1 MIQARWLIIFFA
13 VLGMSIPSFALD
25 WSLGGFPSYMRTRAR
40 VISNGT
46 FMSTLND
53 TQARALGSESN
64 TDRVSVVDTTLRI
77 TPQLSLSDAVTVRA
91 QVDVASNM
99 IWGGATSHFFG
110 GSLGEDDSVVL
121 SDLRPS
127 DRFNGAVLTGGKA
140 IDNDYGFFT
149 VRMLHVDIVLPQN
162 LGFVRIGRQPFD
174 WGLGI
179 LANGGHDPH
188 SDLGFVVDRALWLK
202 SFPAGAGTFTL
213 VLVSD
218 VFSNGSTMFA
228 GDSGVGYD
236 ILAAAGI
243 YNQQMGDVNVTVGA
257 YGFPYLHQNNIFS
270 PAFGYGWDVD
280 RSALYAG
287 LLVLKAANW
296 SLTYEVQAFGGG
308 ELTNKDSVVTGVDTP
323 FEFDYA
329 FDMAARLELYPSMM
343 AQVSTIGIEG
353 GWAQGDDG
361 NTDFTIEGN
370 ALPFSPA
377 YNVDNLL
384 FKHVIPNVY
393 QLEGSVINAIY
404 AKVYANMRLS
414 ENLGF
419 TPQVL
424 FAWNDQTSAV
434 SAFDSGAFGTGIP
447 SGTEVDKYLGTEI
460 EGTLSWTLHPGVNL
474 DFIGSLVLAGDGL
487 TDLIEAHGN
496 AEIGADRN
504 PTTDGVQ
511 TIGAGAAGSAEDTI
525 WAFQTRLMVYIDQF
539 IK

>member
-13 VLGMSIPSFALD
+13 VLGMSIPSFAID
-25 WSLGGFPSYMRTRAR
+25 WSLGGFPSYLRTRAR
-40 VISNGT
+40 VIGNATAGT
-46 FMSTLND
+46 DDMI
-53 TQARALGSESN
+53 
-64 TDRVSVVDTTLRI
+64 SVVDTTLRL
-77 TPQLSLSDAVTVRA
+77 TPQLGLSDAVTVRA

-110 GSLGEDDSVVL
+110 GTLFEDDSVVL

-127 DRFNGAVLTGGKA
+127 DRFNGAILTGDKA

-149 VRMLHVDIVLPQN
+149 VRMLHADIVLPNN

-218 VFSNGSTMFA
+218 IFNNGSSLFTET
-228 GDSGVGYD
+228 GGGTGYD

-257 YGFPYLHQNNIFS
+257 YGFPYLHQDGVFD
-270 PAFGYGWDVD
+270 PAPGWDVD
-280 RSALYAG
+280 RTGLYSG

-296 SLTYEVQAFGGG
+296 SFTYEVQMFGGG
-308 ELTNKDSVVTGVDTP
+308 EITAGTFATDLSSLGA

-329 FDMAARLELYPSMM
+329 FDMAGRLEFYPSTM
-343 AQVSTIGIEG
+343 AQVSTIGLEG

-361 NTDFTIEGN
+361 STLTKIEGN

-384 FKHVIPNVY
+384 FKHVIPTIYNI
-393 QLEGSVINAIY
+393 EGSVINAIY
-404 AKVYANMRLS
+404 AKAYANMKLS
-414 ENLGF
+414 DNLAF

-424 FAWNDQTSAV
+424 IAWNHETNAV
-434 SAFDSGAFGTGIP
+434 SAFDSDYGMGNNFGPGI
-447 SGTEVDKYLGTEI
+447 SAVEVDEYLGTEI

-487 TDLIEAHGN
+487 TDLLEARAGD
-496 AEIGADRN
+496 GSTAD
-504 PTTDGVQ
+504 
-511 TIGAGAAGSAEDTI
+511 DTI
-525 WAFQTRLMVYIDQF
+525 WAFQSRLMVYIDQF
-539 IK
+539 VK

>member
-13 VLGMSIPSFALD
+13 VLGMSIPSFAID
-25 WSLGGFPSYMRTRAR
+25 WSLGGFPSYLRTRAR
-40 VISNGT
+40 VIDNAVAGT
-46 FMSTLND
+46 DDMI
-53 TQARALGSESN
+53 
-64 TDRVSVVDTTLRI
+64 SVVDTTLRL
-77 TPQLSLSDAVTVRA
+77 TPQLGLSDAVTVRA

-99 IWGGATSHFFG
+99 IWGGSTAHFFG
-110 GSLGEDDSVVL
+110 GTVFEDDSVVL

-127 DRFNGAVLTGGKA
+127 DRFNGAILTGPKA
-140 IDNDYGFFT
+140 IDDGFGFFS
-149 VRMLHVDIVLPQN
+149 VRMLHADIVLPNN

-218 VFSNGSTMFA
+218 IFSNGSSLFA
-228 GDSGVGYD
+228 ESSGVGYD

-243 YNQQMGDVNVTVGA
+243 YNQQMGDINVTVGA

-270 PAFGYGWDVD
+270 DIGLGNGWDVD
-280 RSALYAG
+280 RTSLYSG
-287 LLVLKAANW
+287 LLVLKGANW
-296 SLTYEVQAFGGG
+296 SFTYEVQMFGGG
-308 ELTNKDSVVTGVDTP
+308 EITAGLLPTGDPANPLVDLPTIGVNE

-329 FDMAARLELYPSMM
+329 FDMAGRLEIYPSMM

-361 NTDFTIEGN
+361 STGTTIEGN

-384 FKHVIPNVY
+384 FKHVIPTIYNI
-393 QLEGSVINAIY
+393 EGSVINAIY
-404 AKVYANMRLS
+404 ARAYANVSLA

-424 FAWNDQTSAV
+424 IAWNDETNAI
-434 SAFDSGAFGTGIP
+434 SAFDSGVLGEGI
-447 SGTEVDKYLGTEI
+447 GMTEVAEYLGTEV
-460 EGTLSWTLHPGVNL
+460 EGTLTWTLHPGVNL
-474 DFIGSLVLAGDGL
+474 DFIGSLVIAGDGL
-487 TDLIEAHGN
+487 TDLLEAKAGD
-496 AEIGADRN
+496 GSTAD
-504 PTTDGVQ
+504 
-511 TIGAGAAGSAEDTI
+511 DTI
-525 WAFQTRLMVYIDQF
+525 WAFQSRLMVYIDQF
-539 IK
+539 MK

>member
-13 VLGMSIPSFALD
+13 VLGMSVPSFAID
-25 WSLGGFPSYMRTRAR
+25 WSLGGFPSYMRTRVR
-40 VISNGT
+40 VIDNAT
-46 FMSTLND
+46 
-53 TQARALGSESN
+53 
-64 TDRVSVVDTTLRI
+64 VSGERINVTDTTLRI
-77 TPQLSLSDAVTVRA
+77 TPQLGLSDAVTVRA

-110 GSLGEDDSVVL
+110 GDLYEDDSVVL

-127 DRFNGAVLTGGKA
+127 DRFNGAILTGPKA
-140 IDNDYGFFT
+140 IDNDFGFFS
-149 VRMLHVDIVLPQN
+149 VRMLHADIVLPNN

-218 VFSNGSTMFA
+218 IFSSGSSLFGTE
-228 GDSGVGYD
+228 SGVGYD

-243 YNQQMGDVNVTVGA
+243 YNQQMGDINVTIGGYA
-257 YGFPYLHQNNIFS
+257 FPYLHQNDIFS
-270 PAFGYGWDVD
+270 QYSPEVAPNLFSGWDVD
-280 RSALYAG
+280 RTSLYSG
-287 LLVLKAANW
+287 LLVLKAPSW
-296 SLTYEVQAFGGG
+296 SFTYEVQMFGGG
-308 ELTNKDSVVTGVDTP
+308 ELAIDAGTGHTFQGATLD
-323 FEFDYA
+323 FEYA

-361 NTDFTIEGN
+361 ATLEIEGN

-384 FKHVIPNVY
+384 FKHVIPTIY
-393 QLEGSVINAIY
+393 QIEGSVINAIY
-404 AKVYANMRLS
+404 AKAYANMSLA
-414 ENLGF
+414 ENLAF

-424 FAWNDQTSAV
+424 IAWNDETNAN
-434 SAFDSGAFGTGIP
+434 SAFDRDYGVADSNFGSGIGYDADAGAV
-447 SGTEVDKYLGTEI
+447 EKYLGTEI
-460 EGTLSWTLHPGVNL
+460 EGTLSWTLHPGANL

-487 TDLIEAHGN
+487 TDLLERQ
-496 AEIGADRN
+496 GA
-504 PTTDGVQ
+504 TDPD
-511 TIGAGAAGSAEDTI
+511 DTI
-525 WAFQTRLMVYIDQF
+525 WAFQTRLMIYIDQF
-539 IK
+539 MK

>member
-1 MIQARWLIIFFA
+1 
-13 VLGMSIPSFALD
+13 MSIPSFAID
-25 WSLGGFPSYMRTRAR
+25 WSLGGFPSYLRTRAR
-40 VISNGT
+40 VIGNAT
-46 FMSTLND
+46 AVNND
-53 TQARALGSESN
+53 DPISF
-64 TDRVSVVDTTLRI
+64 VDTTLRI
-77 TPQLSLSDAVTVRA
+77 TPQLGLSDSVTVRA

-99 IWGGATSHFFG
+99 IWGGQTSHFFG
-110 GSLGEDDSVVL
+110 GTFGEDDSVVL

-127 DRFNGAVLTGGKA
+127 DRFNGAILSGGKA
-140 IDNDYGFFT
+140 VDEDYGFFT
-149 VRMLHVDIVLPQN
+149 VRMLHADIVLPNN

-202 SFPAGAGTFTL
+202 SFPAGSGTFTL

-218 VFSNGSTMFA
+218 VFNNGSSLFT
-228 GDSGVGYD
+228 DSGGGTGYD

-257 YGFPYLHQNNIFS
+257 YGFPYLRQQGVFD
-270 PAFGYGWDVD
+270 PAPGWDVD
-280 RSALYAG
+280 RTSLYSG

-296 SLTYEVQAFGGG
+296 SFTYEVQMFGGG
-308 ELTNKDSVVTGVDTP
+308 EITAGTFATDLSSLGA

-329 FDMAARLELYPSMM
+329 FDMAGRLEFYPSTM
-343 AQVSTIGIEG
+343 AQVSTIGLEA

-361 NTDFTIEGN
+361 STLTTIEGN

-384 FKHVIPNVY
+384 FKHVIPTIYNI
-393 QLEGSVINAIY
+393 EGSVINAIY
-404 AKVYANMRLS
+404 ARAYANMQIA

-424 FAWNDQTSAV
+424 IAWNDETNAV
-434 SAFDSGAFGTGIP
+434 SAFDTDYGNGNNFGPGIGSTP
-447 SGTEVDKYLGTEI
+447 VDDYLGTEI

-487 TDLIEAHGN
+487 TDLLTAQ
-496 AEIGADRN
+496 GATN
-504 PTTDGVQ
+504 PD
-511 TIGAGAAGSAEDTI
+511 DTI
-525 WAFQTRLMVYIDQF
+525 WAFQSRLMVYIDQF
-539 IK
+539 AK

>member
-13 VLGMSIPSFALD
+13 VLGMSIPSFAID
-25 WSLGGFPSYMRTRAR
+25 WSLGGFPSYMRTRVR
-40 VISNGT
+40 VIDNATAENNGEKI
-46 FMSTLND
+46 SL
-53 TQARALGSESN
+53 
-64 TDRVSVVDTTLRI
+64 VDTTLRI

-99 IWGGATSHFFG
+99 VWGGVTSGFFG
-110 GSLGEDDSVVL
+110 DTDSGLGDSVVL

-127 DRFNGAVLTGGKA
+127 DRFRGSILTGPKA
-140 IDNDYGFFT
+140 VEQDFGFFT
-149 VRMLHVDIVLPQN
+149 VRMLHADIVLPNN

-218 VFSNGSTMFA
+218 VFSNGASLFA
-228 GDSGVGYD
+228 GESGVGYD

-257 YGFPYLHQNNIFS
+257 YGFPYLHQNNVFAADAGGS
-270 PAFGYGWDVD
+270 DWDLD
-280 RSALYAG
+280 RTGLYSG

-296 SLTYEVQAFGGG
+296 SLTYEVQMFGGG
-308 ELTNKDSVVTGVDTP
+308 AITAGDPNVDI
-323 FEFDYA
+323 EFDYA
-329 FDMAARLELYPSMM
+329 FDMVGRLELYPSTM
-343 AQVSTIGIEG
+343 AQVSTIGIEA

-361 NTDFTIEGN
+361 STPLTIEGN

-384 FKHVIPNVY
+384 FKHVIPTIYNI
-393 QLEGSVINAIY
+393 EGSVINAIY

-424 FAWNDQTSAV
+424 FAWNDETTAA
-434 SAFDSGAFGTGIP
+434 SAFDSNPAFGQTGI
-447 SGTEVDKYLGTEI
+447 GVTDVEKYLGTEI

-474 DFIGSLVLAGDGL
+474 DFIGSVILAGDGL
-487 TDLIEAHGN
+487 TDLLVAQ
-496 AEIGADRN
+496 GA
-504 PTTDGVQ
+504 TDP
-511 TIGAGAAGSAEDTI
+511 EDTI
-525 WAFQTRLMVYIDQF
+525 WAYQTRLMVYIDQF
-539 IK
+539 MK

>member
-13 VLGMSIPSFALD
+13 VLGMSVPSFAID
-25 WSLGGFPSYMRTRAR
+25 WSLGGFPSYLRTRAR
-40 VISNGT
+40 VIDN
-46 FMSTLND
+46 
-53 TQARALGSESN
+53 AVAGS
-64 TDRVSVVDTTLRI
+64 DDMVSVVDTTLRI
-77 TPQLSLSDAVTVRA
+77 TPQLGLSDAVTVRA

-99 IWGGATSHFFG
+99 IWGGLTSGFFG
-110 GSLGEDDSVVL
+110 DGDSVVL
-121 SDLRPS
+121 SDLRPN
-127 DRFNGAVLTGGKA
+127 DRFRGAILNPNSGKYV
-140 IDNDYGFFT
+140 DEDFGFFS
-149 VRMLHVDIVLPQN
+149 VRMLHADIVLPNN

-218 VFSNGSTMFA
+218 VFSQGASLFGEA
-228 GDSGVGYD
+228 SGVGYD

-270 PAFGYGWDVD
+270 TGGASGWDVD
-280 RSALYAG
+280 RTALYSG
-287 LLVLKAANW
+287 LLVLKGASW
-296 SLTYEVQAFGGG
+296 SLTYEVQMFGGG
-308 ELTNKDSVVTGVDTP
+308 DLDTP
-323 FEFDYA
+323 LGADGANLALELDYA
-329 FDMAARLELYPSMM
+329 FDMAGRLEVYPSMM
-343 AQVSTIGIEG
+343 AQVSAIGLEG

-361 NTDFTIEGN
+361 STGTTIEGN

-384 FKHVIPNVY
+384 FKHVIPTLYDV
-393 QLEGSVINAIY
+393 EGSVINAIY
-404 AKVYANMRLS
+404 ARAYANVTLA
-414 ENLGF
+414 ENIAF

-424 FAWNDQTSAV
+424 IAWNDETMAT
-434 SAFDSGAFGTGIP
+434 SAFDGTGGFGNGIP
-447 SGTEVDKYLGTEI
+447 GVVEVEKYLGTEV

-487 TDLIEAHGN
+487 TDLLDAHAGD
-496 AEIGADRN
+496 GSTAD
-504 PTTDGVQ
+504 
-511 TIGAGAAGSAEDTI
+511 DTI
-525 WAFQTRLMVYIDQF
+525 WGFQSRLMIYIDQF
-539 IK
+539 AK

>member
-13 VLGMSIPSFALD
+13 VLGMSIPSFAID

-40 VISNGT
+40 VIGNAT
-46 FMSTLND
+46 YMNM
-53 TQARALGSESN
+53 
-64 TDRVSVVDTTLRI
+64 TDSDDLVHVVDTTLRL
-77 TPQLSLSDAVTVRA
+77 TPQLGLSDAVTVRA

-99 IWGGATSHFFG
+99 IWGGATANFFG
-110 GSLGEDDSVVL
+110 GTLGEDDSVVL
-121 SDLRPS
+121 SDLRPN
-127 DRFNGAVLTGGKA
+127 DRFNGAILTGGKA

-149 VRMLHVDIVLPQN
+149 VRMLHADIVLPN
-162 LGFVRIGRQPFD
+162 DLGFVRIGRQPFD

-218 VFSNGSTMFA
+218 IFSNGSSLFA
-228 GDSGVGYD
+228 GESGVGYD

-243 YNQQMGDVNVTVGA
+243 YNQQMGDINVTVGA
-257 YGFPYLHQNNIFS
+257 YAFPYLHQNNIFS
-270 PAFGYGWDVD
+270 DTCVTDAAEVTTCLDGWDVD
-280 RSALYAG
+280 RTSLYSG

-296 SLTYEVQAFGGG
+296 SFTYEVQAFGGG
-308 ELTNKDSVVTGVDTP
+308 ELAAGTLKPIGGTDFTGNN

-329 FDMAARLELYPSMM
+329 FDMAGRLEIYPSTI
-343 AQVSTIGIEG
+343 AQVSTIGLEA

-361 NTDFTIEGN
+361 STLFTIEGN

-384 FKHVIPNVY
+384 FKHVIPTVY
-393 QLEGSVINAIY
+393 NIEGSVINAIY
-404 AKVYANMRLS
+404 ARAYANMSLAD
-414 ENLGF
+414 NLVF

-424 FAWNDQTSAV
+424 VAWNDETNAI
-434 SAFDSGAFGTGIP
+434 SAFDSDYGDNNNLGPGIP
-447 SGTEVDKYLGTEI
+447 NTEVDKYLGTEI

-474 DFIGSLVLAGDGL
+474 DFIGSVVIAGDGL
-487 TDLIEAHGN
+487 TDLIKAHGMAN
-496 AEIGADRN
+496 
-504 PTTDGVQ
+504 
-511 TIGAGAAGSAEDTI
+511 GAGMEEEPEDTI
-525 WAFQTRLMVYIDQF
+525 WAAQTRLMVYIDQF
-539 IK
+539 MK

>member
-13 VLGMSIPSFALD
+13 VLGMSIPSFAID
-25 WSLGGFPSYMRTRAR
+25 WSLGGFPSYMRTRVR
-40 VISNGT
+40 VIDSATAVNNGEMIHVT
-46 FMSTLND
+46 
-53 TQARALGSESN
+53 
-64 TDRVSVVDTTLRI
+64 DTTLRI
-77 TPQLSLSDAVTVRA
+77 TPQLGLSDAVTVRA

-110 GSLGEDDSVVL
+110 GTLGEDDSVVL

-127 DRFNGAVLTGGKA
+127 DRFNGAILTGAKA
-140 IDNDYGFFT
+140 VDNDYGFFT
-149 VRMLHVDIVLPQN
+149 VRMLHADIVLPN
-162 LGFVRIGRQPFD
+162 SLGFVRIGRQPFD

-202 SFPAGAGTFTL
+202 SFPAGSGTFTL

-218 VFSNGSTMFA
+218 IFSNGASLF
-228 GDSGVGYD
+228 GGESGVGYD

-243 YNQQMGDVNVTVGA
+243 YNQQMGDINVTVGA

-270 PAFGYGWDVD
+270 SLRNPIPTGHGDDGAHTAITGFGNNWDVD
-280 RSALYAG
+280 RTSLYSG

-296 SLTYEVQAFGGG
+296 SLTYEVQMFGGG
-308 ELTNKDSVVTGVDTP
+308 ELTSGGDGTGAP

-329 FDMAARLELYPSMM
+329 FDMAGRLELYPSMM
-343 AQVSTIGIEG
+343 AQVSTIGVEA

-361 NTDFTIEGN
+361 STGTTIEGN

-384 FKHVIPNVY
+384 FKHVIPTIYNI
-393 QLEGSVINAIY
+393 EGSVINAIY
-404 AKVYANMRLS
+404 ARVYANMKLS
-414 ENLGF
+414 DNLGF

-424 FAWNDQTSAV
+424 FAWNDETAAV
-434 SAFDSGAFGTGIP
+434 SAFDSGGFGPGIGND
-447 SGTEVDKYLGTEI
+447 GTFEAEKYLGTEI
-460 EGTLSWTLHPGVNL
+460 EGTLTWTLHPGVNL

-487 TDLIEAHGN
+487 TDLLKQQ
-496 AEIGADRN
+496 GA
-504 PTTDGVQ
+504 TDPN
-511 TIGAGAAGSAEDTI
+511 DTI
-525 WAFQTRLMVYIDQF
+525 WAYQTRLMVYIDQF
-539 IK
+539 MK

>member
-13 VLGMSIPSFALD
+13 VLGMSVPSFAID

-40 VISNGT
+40 IIGNATAMNNGDKI
-46 FMSTLND
+46 N
-53 TQARALGSESN
+53 
-64 TDRVSVVDTTLRI
+64 VVDTTLRL
-77 TPQLSLSDAVTVRA
+77 TPQLGLSDAVTVRA

-99 IWGGATSHFFG
+99 IWGGVTSHFFG
-110 GSLGEDDSVVL
+110 GTVGEDDSVVL

-127 DRFNGAVLTGGKA
+127 DRFNGAILTGAKA
-140 IDNDYGFFT
+140 VDEDFGYFS
-149 VRMLHVDIVLPQN
+149 VRMLHADIVLPNN

-218 VFSNGSTMFA
+218 IFNNG
-228 GDSGVGYD
+228 GPGLLDSDGGQGYD

-257 YGFPYLHQNNIFS
+257 YGFPYIHQDNIFS
-270 PAFGYGWDVD
+270 DIGLGSNWDVD
-280 RSALYAG
+280 RTSLYSG
-287 LLVLKAANW
+287 MLVLKAANW
-296 SLTYEVQAFGGG
+296 SFSYEVQMFGGG
-308 ELTNKDSVVTGVDTP
+308 ELTAGLLPDGAGGLTDLNAAGVE

-329 FDMAARLELYPSMM
+329 FDMAGRLEVHPSMM
-343 AQVSTIGIEG
+343 AQVTTVGLEA

-361 NTDFTIEGN
+361 NTPTKIEGN

-384 FKHVIPNVY
+384 FKHVIPTIY
-393 QLEGSVINAIY
+393 QIEGSVINAIY
-404 AKVYANMRLS
+404 ARAYANMQLAD
-414 ENLGF
+414 NLGF

-424 FAWNDQTSAV
+424 FAWNDETNAV
-434 SAFDSGAFGTGIP
+434 SAFDSGVLGSGI
-447 SGTEVDKYLGTEI
+447 GATEVENYLGTEI

-487 TDLIEAHGN
+487 TDLLEAQ
-496 AEIGADRN
+496 GATN
-504 PTTDGVQ
+504 P
-511 TIGAGAAGSAEDTI
+511 EETI
-525 WAFQTRLMVYIDQF
+525 WAYQTRLMVYIDQF
-539 IK
+539 AK

>member
-13 VLGMSIPSFALD
+13 VLGMSVPSFAID

-40 VISNGT
+40 VINNGT
-46 FMSTLND
+46 FMSTLTD
-53 TQARALGSESN
+53 EQASAFGSESSS
-64 TDRVSVVDTTLRI
+64 DRVSVVDTTFRI

-99 IWGGATSHFFG
+99 IWGGQTAHFFG
-110 GSLGEDDSVVL
+110 GTLGEDDSVVL

-127 DRFNGAVLTGGKA
+127 DRFNGAILTGQKA
-140 IDNDYGFFT
+140 VDDSYGFFT
-149 VRMLHVDIVLPQN
+149 VRMLHADIVLPNN

-188 SDLGFVVDRALWLK
+188 SDLGFVVDRLLWLK
-202 SFPAGAGTFTL
+202 SFPAGSGTFTL

-218 VFSNGSTMFA
+218 VFSNGSSLFA
-228 GDSGVGYD
+228 GETGTGYD

-243 YNQQMGDVNVTVGA
+243 YNQQMGDVNVTIGA
-257 YGFPYLHQNNIFS
+257 YGFPYLHQENVFNDEG
-270 PAFGYGWDVD
+270 FGFAWDVD
-280 RSALYAG
+280 RSALYSG

-296 SLTYEVQAFGGG
+296 SFTYEVQAFGGG
-308 ELTNKDSVVTGVDTP
+308 EIGNGLSDGTAGTTE

-329 FDMAARLELYPSMM
+329 FDMVGRLELYPSMM
-343 AQVSTIGIEG
+343 AQVSTIGLEA

-361 NTDFTIEGN
+361 GTPYTIEGN

-393 QLEGSVINAIY
+393 QIEASVINAIY
-404 AKVYANMRLS
+404 VRAYANMKLS

-424 FAWNDQTSAV
+424 FAWNDETSAV
-434 SAFDSGAFGTGIP
+434 SAFDSGPFGSGVP
-447 SGTEVDKYLGTEI
+447 GGTEVDKYLGTEI
-460 EGTLSWTLHPGVNL
+460 EGTLTWTLHPGVNL
-474 DFIGSLVLAGDGL
+474 DFIGSVVLAGDGL
-487 TDLIEAHGN
+487 TDLIEAHAGE
-496 AEIGADRN
+496 EIADN
-504 PTTDGVQ
+504 EDAMGS
-511 TIGAGAAGSAEDTI
+511 AGSAEDTI
-525 WAFQTRLMVYIDQF
+525 WAFQTRLMIYIDQF

>member
-13 VLGMSIPSFALD
+13 VLGMSVPSFAID

-40 VISNGT
+40 IIGNATAMNNG
-46 FMSTLND
+46 
-53 TQARALGSESN
+53 
-64 TDRVSVVDTTLRI
+64 DRINVVDTTLRL
-77 TPQLSLSDAVTVRA
+77 TPQLGLSDAVTVRA

-110 GSLGEDDSVVL
+110 GTVGEDDSVVL

-127 DRFNGAVLTGGKA
+127 DRFNGAILTGAKA
-140 IDNDYGFFT
+140 VDEDFGYFS
-149 VRMLHVDIVLPQN
+149 VRMLHADIVLPNN

-218 VFSNGSTMFA
+218 IFNNGGPGLLASD
-228 GDSGVGYD
+228 GSQGYD

-257 YGFPYLHQNNIFS
+257 YGFPYLHQDNVFSDLEGFGNN
-270 PAFGYGWDVD
+270 WDVD
-280 RSALYAG
+280 RTSLYSG
-287 LLVLKAANW
+287 MLVLKAANW
-296 SLTYEVQAFGGG
+296 SFSYEVQMFGGG
-308 ELTNKDSVVTGVDTP
+308 ELTGGNIPGVADLSGTTE

-329 FDMAARLELYPSMM
+329 FDMAGRLEVHPSMM
-343 AQVSTIGIEG
+343 AQVSTIGLEA
-353 GWAQGDDG
+353 GWAQGDDAS
-361 NTDFTIEGN
+361 TPTKIEGN
-370 ALPFSPA
+370 ALPISPA

-384 FKHVIPNVY
+384 FKHVIPTIY
-393 QLEGSVINAIY
+393 QIEGSVINAIY
-404 AKVYANMRLS
+404 ARVYANMQLAD
-414 ENLGF
+414 NLGF

-424 FAWNDQTSAV
+424 FAWNDETKAV
-434 SAFDSGAFGTGIP
+434 SAFDSGVFGSGIANDG
-447 SGTEVDKYLGTEI
+447 SIEAEKYLGTEI

-487 TDLIEAHGN
+487 TDLLEQQ
-496 AEIGADRN
+496 GATN
-504 PTTDGVQ
+504 P
-511 TIGAGAAGSAEDTI
+511 EETI
-525 WAFQTRLMVYIDQF
+525 WAYQTRLMVYIDQF
-539 IK
+539 AK

>member
-13 VLGMSIPSFALD
+13 VLGMSIPSFAID
-25 WSLGGFPSYMRTRAR
+25 WSLGGFPSYMRTRTR
-40 VISNGT
+40 VIDNATTSGERINVT
-46 FMSTLND
+46 
-53 TQARALGSESN
+53 
-64 TDRVSVVDTTLRI
+64 DTTLRI
-77 TPQLSLSDAVTVRA
+77 TPQLGLSDAVTVRA

-99 IWGGATSHFFG
+99 IWGGATSGFFG
-110 GSLGEDDSVVL
+110 DYDSVVL
-121 SDLRPS
+121 SDLRPD
-127 DRFNGAVLTGGKA
+127 DRFRGALLTGSKS
-140 IDNDYGFFT
+140 IDLDHGFFN
-149 VRMLHVDIVLPQN
+149 VRMLHADIVLPNN

-218 VFSNGSTMFA
+218 VFTQGTSLFA
-228 GDSGVGYD
+228 NATGTGYD

-270 PAFGYGWDVD
+270 SSTPAPAGFGDNWNVD
-280 RSALYAG
+280 RTGLYAG

-296 SLTYEVQAFGGG
+296 SLTYEVQMFGGG
-308 ELTNKDSVVTGVDTP
+308 EIELGNIPGVTDASGAAWD
-323 FEFDYA
+323 FEYA

-361 NTDFTIEGN
+361 ATAAIEGN

-384 FKHVIPNVY
+384 FKHVIPTIY
-393 QLEGSVINAIY
+393 QIEGSVINAIY
-404 AKVYANMRLS
+404 AKVYANMKLS

-424 FAWNDQTSAV
+424 FAWNDETNAV
-434 SAFDSGAFGTGIP
+434 SAFDSGPFGSGIGNAP
-447 SGTEVDKYLGTEI
+447 GTVFEAEKYLGTEI

-474 DFIGSLVLAGDGL
+474 DFIGSVVLAGDGL
-487 TDLIEAHGN
+487 TDLLEHQAG
-496 AEIGADRN
+496 
-504 PTTDGVQ
+504 DGS
-511 TIGAGAAGSAEDTI
+511 TAEDTI
-525 WAFQTRLMVYIDQF
+525 WAFQSRLMVYIDQF
-539 IK
+539 MK

>member
-13 VLGMSIPSFALD
+13 VLGMSIPSFAID

-40 VISNGT
+40 VIDNATASG
-46 FMSTLND
+46 
-53 TQARALGSESN
+53 
-64 TDRVSVVDTTLRI
+64 DRISVVDTTLRI
-77 TPQLSLSDAVTVRA
+77 TPQLGLSDAVTVRA

-99 IWGGATSHFFG
+99 IWGGSTAHFFG
-110 GSLGEDDSVVL
+110 GTFLEDDSVVL

-127 DRFNGAVLTGGKA
+127 DRFNGAILTGNKA
-140 IDNDYGFFT
+140 IDDDYGFFT
-149 VRMLHVDIVLPQN
+149 VRMLHADIVLPNN

-218 VFSNGSTMFA
+218 IFNNGSSLFTEE
-228 GDSGVGYD
+228 GGGTGYD

-243 YNQQMGDVNVTVGA
+243 YNQQMGEVNVTIGGYA
-257 YGFPYLHQNNIFS
+257 FPYLHQDGIFTDIG
-270 PAFGYGWDVD
+270 FVGWDVD
-280 RSALYAG
+280 RTSLYSG
-287 LLVLKAANW
+287 LLVLKASNW
-296 SLTYEVQAFGGG
+296 SFTYEVQMFGGG
-308 ELTNKDSVVTGVDTP
+308 ELAVADAEANAAFAGAVVD
-323 FEFDYA
+323 FEYA

-343 AQVSTIGIEG
+343 AQVSTIGIEA

-361 NTDFTIEGN
+361 GTTEIEGN

-384 FKHVIPNVY
+384 FKHVIPTIY
-393 QLEGSVINAIY
+393 QIEGSVINAIY
-404 AKVYANMRLS
+404 AKAYANMKLS
-414 ENLGF
+414 ENLAF
-419 TPQVL
+419 TPQIL
-424 FAWNDQTSAV
+424 IAWNDEENAV
-434 SAFDSGAFGTGIP
+434 SAFDGASFGGDVKGI
-447 SGTEVDKYLGTEI
+447 GDVGAGNGVDVEKYLGTEI

-487 TDLIEAHGN
+487 TDLLVAQ
-496 AEIGADRN
+496 GA
-504 PTTDGVQ
+504 TDPD
-511 TIGAGAAGSAEDTI
+511 DTI
-525 WAFQTRLMVYIDQF
+525 WAGQTRLMVYIDQF
-539 IK
+539 MK